1 MRVPAVVT
9 IAIVALCATTGLVL
23 GWLFPLNPSRHNEVE
38 HSQVANASRANN
50 ENARESMDRKAS
62 DDQIIIGEDEH
73 LTEPLVSPTTVPND
87 ASSSDGPTL
96 SAKHVHE
103 DDGTSKATS
112 NRNEE
117 RKRAPLA
124 SGAAALPSVAGPGTP
139 VAQNKTNTPQANPRK
154 SAKEPTRR
162 STKKMQKPANHRA
175 RPERDD
181 YPSQEK
187 QPKRSIISQ
196 LPIVG
201 PVFGMLVP

>member
-87 ASSSDGPTL
+87 ASSSDGPHYRQNTFMRMMG
-96 SAKHVHE
+96 H
-103 DDGTSKATS
+103 
-112 NRNEE
+112 
-117 RKRAPLA
+117 RK
-124 SGAAALPSVAGPGTP
+124 LPAIEM
-139 VAQNKTNTPQANPRK
+139 K
-154 SAKEPTRR
+154 SA
-162 STKKMQKPANHRA
+162 N
-175 RPERDD
+175 ER
-181 YPSQEK
+181 
-187 QPKRSIISQ
+187 
-196 LPIVG
+196 L
-201 PVFGMLVP
+201 